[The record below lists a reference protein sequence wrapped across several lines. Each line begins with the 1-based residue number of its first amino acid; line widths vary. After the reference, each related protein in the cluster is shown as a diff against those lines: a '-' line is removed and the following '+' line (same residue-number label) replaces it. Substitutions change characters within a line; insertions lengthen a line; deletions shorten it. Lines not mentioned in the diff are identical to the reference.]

1 MTFARLEIDCRPIIC
16 LHCDAKIFGL
26 NVQAFTHMLFFFK
39 KKNFYQTFNK
49 PLKRKIAPML
59 RKQNKQKKKTLR
71 RTANYINSLQGR
83 VPAVLRHFGQVGTL
97 PHKQF
102 CLPGINAAAAHH
114 DINQWYSLLIACPI
128 KGFNQSPAKEA
139 KHSELIK
146 DRKLSGIKG
155 RKKGPSCKP
164 WIVETLQESKQC
176 SC

>member
-1 MTFARLEIDCRPIIC
+1 
-16 LHCDAKIFGL
+16 
-26 NVQAFTHMLFFFK
+26 
-39 KKNFYQTFNK
+39 
-49 PLKRKIAPML
+49 ML

-71 RTANYINSLQGR
+71 RIANYINSLQGR

-102 CLPGINAAAAHH
+102 CLPGINAASAHH
-114 DINQWYSLLIACPI
+114 NINQRYSLLIACPI
-128 KGFNQSPAKEA
+128 KNFNQLPAKEA

-176 SC
+176 SCWGFPTTLQPISDMCKIWGDEIFKPCWKTNKASCWAQ